1 MTKRWPVDQRES
13 LREGPAWDHQFDLT
27 RQMFF
32 WVETAELD
40 DSVIIVVGGAIDVPT
55 ADRFADALQFA
66 LARGGRVIVVDIS
79 QVECFADAGVHVL
92 ETARQLAV
100 GKGRTL
106 RMVVDERGLLV
117 RLLGAAGLTGN
128 WQMFRELSS
137 ALEQGSDA
145 PGEVVCFG

>member
-1 MTKRWPVDQRES
+1 VTTRWPVDQ
-13 LREGPAWDHQFDLT
+13 GDHQFDLT

-66 LARGGRVIVVDIS
+66 LSRGRRVIVVDIS
-79 QVECFADAGVHVL
+79 QVEC
-92 ETARQLAV
+92 
-100 GKGRTL
+100 
-106 RMVVDERGLLV
+106 
-117 RLLGAAGLTGN
+117 LTGS